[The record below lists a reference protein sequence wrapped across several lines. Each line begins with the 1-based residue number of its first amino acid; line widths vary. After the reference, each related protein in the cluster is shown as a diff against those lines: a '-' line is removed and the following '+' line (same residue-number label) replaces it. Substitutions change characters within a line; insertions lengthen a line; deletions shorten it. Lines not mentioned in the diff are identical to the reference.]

1 MVKFGQDLSD
11 IRYLLKWLDEHN
23 EKVDFAGYFSL
34 MPNRLYVA
42 TKDLMKHWKET
53 GEDEW
58 VQLMD
63 SLLEQDD
70 RDKIMAD

>member
-11 IRYLLKWLDEHN
+11 IRYLLKWLAQHN

-34 MPNRLYVA
+34 MPNRLYLA
-42 TKDLMKHWKET
+42 TKGLIKHWKET

-63 SLLEQDD
+63 SLLEKDD